1 MHTSN
6 DWTPPKPVAFAWLLC
21 VLMLGGE
28 IVSGASENPMAI
40 AFYSFLPAA
49 LWMIS
54 QERKRDAEKIS
65 ELKARVDQL
74 EEARSAAAL
83 SKAG

>member
-28 IVSGASENPMAI
+28 IVSGASQNPMAI

-74 EEARSAAAL
+74 EEARSASAL
-83 SKAG
+83 SRAG

>member
-6 DWTPPKPVAFAWLLC
+6 DWTPPKPVVFAWLLC

-28 IVSGASENPMAI
+28 IVCGGSQNPMAGV
-40 AFYSFLPAA
+40 FYSFLPAA

-54 QERKRDAEKIS
+54 QERKRDAQEIS
-65 ELKARVDQL
+65 ELKARVDHL
-74 EEARSAAAL
+74 EEARSASAL

>member
-28 IVSGASENPMAI
+28 IVSGASQNPMAI
-40 AFYSFLPAA
+40 AFYAFLPAA

>member
-54 QERKRDAEKIS
+54 QERKRDAQKIS

>member
-28 IVSGASENPMAI
+28 IVSGASQIPMAI

>member
-21 VLMLGGE
+21 VLMLAGE
-28 IVSGASENPMAI
+28 IVSGASQNPMAI

-65 ELKARVDQL
+65 ELKARVDEL

>member
-28 IVSGASENPMAI
+28 IVSGASQNPMAI

-65 ELKARVDQL
+65 ELKARVDEL

>member
-28 IVSGASENPMAI
+28 IVSGASQNPMAF

-54 QERKRDAEKIS
+54 QERKRNAQEIS

-74 EEARSAAAL
+74 EEARSASAL
-83 SKAG
+83 SMAR

>member
-28 IVSGASENPMAI
+28 IVSGASQNPMAI

>member
-1 MHTSN
+1 MHISN

-28 IVSGASENPMAI
+28 IVSGASQNPMAI

>member
-28 IVSGASENPMAI
+28 IVSGASQNPMAI

-83 SKAG
+83 SRAG

>member
-6 DWTPPKPVAFAWLLC
+6 DWTAPKPVAFAWLLC

-28 IVSGASENPMAI
+28 IVSGASQNPMAI

>member
-28 IVSGASENPMAI
+28 IVSGASQNPMAI

-54 QERKRDAEKIS
+54 QERKRDAQKIS

>member
-1 MHTSN
+1 MRASN
-6 DWTPPKPVAFAWLLC
+6 DWTPPKPVVFAWLLC

-28 IVSGASENPMAI
+28 IVSGGPQNPMAVV
-40 AFYSFLPAA
+40 FYSSLPAA

-54 QERKRDAEKIS
+54 QDRKRDAQEIS

-74 EEARSAAAL
+74 EEARSASHL
-83 SKAG
+83 SRAG

>member
-28 IVSGASENPMAI
+28 IVSGASQNPMAI

-54 QERKRDAEKIS
+54 QERKRDAQKIS

-74 EEARSAAAL
+74 EEGRSAAAL

>member
-28 IVSGASENPMAI
+28 IVSGASQNPMAI

-54 QERKRDAEKIS
+54 QERKRNAEKIS
-65 ELKARVDQL
+65 ELKARVDEL

>member
-1 MHTSN
+1 MHTST

-28 IVSGASENPMAI
+28 IVSGASQNPMAI

>member
-6 DWTPPKPVAFAWLLC
+6 DWTPSKPVAFAWLLC

-28 IVSGASENPMAI
+28 IVSGAYQNPMAI

-54 QERKRDAEKIS
+54 QERKRDAQTII